1 MAKESKNNKKT
12 NKRKITKSIPQG
24 RMYVTATFNNTL
36 ATITD
41 QTGNTLCW
49 GSTGKAGFTG
59 SRKSTPYA
67 ATVSLDKLINEAK
80 QFGIREIEVYI
91 KGPGPGRDAALRVLR
106 ESGIRVSMIADV
118 TPIPHNGTRPRKKKH
133 NR

>member
-1 MAKESKNNKKT
+1 MAKKINNKSVK
-12 NKRKITKSIPQG
+12 KRIIRNVPQG

-41 QTGNTLCW
+41 QAGNTLCW

-67 ATVSLDKLINEAK
+67 ATVSLDKVIGEAK
-80 QFGIREIEVYI
+80 EHGIRELEVFI

-106 ESGIRVSMIADV
+106 ESGIKISMIADV

>member
-1 MAKESKNNKKT
+1 MAKAPKNNKKT
-12 NKRKITKSIPQG
+12 SKRKITKSIPQG